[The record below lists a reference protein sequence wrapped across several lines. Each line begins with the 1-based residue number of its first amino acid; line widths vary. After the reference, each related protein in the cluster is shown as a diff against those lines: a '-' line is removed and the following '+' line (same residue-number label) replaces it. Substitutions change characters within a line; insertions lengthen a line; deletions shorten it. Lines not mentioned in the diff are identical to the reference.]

1 MILNLLFEP
10 GQSFLQ
16 FTPHLNLIN
25 MISNILF
32 SGDNFCKLQLLYA
45 LVEFSPVF
53 LGVVA
58 VDLALELAVVI
69 FGREVLDGVRPFVG
83 SRPFAVVLGFGQVLF
98 GFVGVGAPFE
108 RQLPGHVVV
117 FNAVVELFG
126 LLPGHLHLRLAL
138 GLKVFKLL
146 AQELVVILAFLD
158 YLGEVVLLVLSRF
171 LNFLSDFGLLPASPL
186 HEVFLEG
193 VNPRLLLQ
201 LALQFLSHLLLLLY
215 FTPGVLSIT
224 LAKWSLSSAAKG
236 YSTTMLLDLIFIIEY
251 LLCLNNHNSLAHIA
265 SIYWV
270 KTITVLQPS
279 TQRLTSPQ
287 EPQS

>member
-1 MILNLLFEP
+1 M
-10 GQSFLQ
+10 SF
-16 FTPHLNLIN
+16 FP
-25 MISNILF
+25 S
-32 SGDNFCKLQLLYA
+32 
-45 LVEFSPVF
+45 VF
-53 LGVVA
+53 
-58 VDLALELAVVI
+58 
-69 FGREVLDGVRPFVG
+69 
-83 SRPFAVVLGFGQVLF
+83 QVS
-98 GFVGVGAPFE
+98 
-108 RQLPGHVVV
+108 
-117 FNAVVELFG
+117 
-126 LLPGHLHLRLAL
+126 
-138 GLKVFKLL
+138 LL
-146 AQELVVILAFLD
+146 ASLKIFIFVTEKLIVILAFFD

-287 EPQS
+287 APQS